1 MKILKLGG
9 PVVIALCLVTFAYA
23 HHSAAG
29 VDQTKT
35 VTLEGVVKEFKWAN
49 PHSYLEIEVKNAKGV
64 AEIWNLEM
72 MPPTYLVRAGW
83 KSNTVKAGDT
93 IYYSSGYMVLDQVT
107 LNPNDEKYQFKP
119 TDTALMA
126 HIQIRSVDGTKYI
139 AKPVY
144 YVRNNQSNFILDTV
158 FSQGLAV
165 GLSRVVDA
173 QHVEI
178 SVKESSRLAPF
189 VALKVLQFPFI
200 NLLWIGTILMI
211 LGFAMS
217 MGRRLTQLS
226 K

>member
-1 MKILKLGG
+1 MQEGEDT
-9 PVVIALCLVTFAYA
+9 AQF
-23 HHSAAG
+23 
-29 VDQTKT
+29 KT
-35 VTLEGVVKEFKWAN
+35 
-49 PHSYLEIEVKNAKGV
+49 
-64 AEIWNLEM
+64 
-72 MPPTYLVRAGW
+72 
-83 KSNTVKAGDT
+83 NTVKAGDT
-93 IYYSSGYMVLDQVT
+93 IFYSSGYMILDQVT

-126 HIQIRSVDGTKYI
+126 HLQIRSVDGTKYI

-144 YVRNNQSNFILDTV
+144 YVRNNLSNFILDTV
-158 FSQGLAV
+158 YSQGLAV

-189 VALKVLQFPFI
+189 VALKVLEFPFI

-217 MGRRLTQLS
+217 MGRRLTQVS